1 MRVGDAAAGAAGFL
15 GCLLMLAIGLL
26 TIGMGYTGIAEEFGI
41 GWGVAALGAGIVFRF
56 TLPLVVGVFF
66 FVTNQ
71 LDWHWSI
78 AVLICAPGLVF
89 MIPGLVMEMIKSARN

>member
-1 MRVGDAAAGAAGFL
+1 MSVGDVAAGAAGFL
-15 GCLLMLAIGLL
+15 GCLLMLATGLL

-66 FVTNQ
+66 LRYQSTR
-71 LDWHWSI
+71 L
-78 AVLICAPGLVF
+78 ALVNR
-89 MIPGLVMEMIKSARN
+89 SAHLRAWAGIHDTGTGDGDD